1 MLQSKDRVMTSEAK
15 KINKAGRIPSEE
27 ILAIFKQKHAAF
39 HPHGVSR
46 RSRGAAQGCQVG
58 VLWGSTAQPAGTT

>member
-15 KINKAGRIPSEE
+15 TINKAGRIPSEE

-46 RSRGAAQGCQVG
+46 RSSPGLPGGSAVG
-58 VLWGSTAQPAGTT
+58 